1 MPDLAC
7 QKLLSGEWERHQRV
21 SSEQW
26 TQSNQ
31 NAILIILLRVNYYI
45 YTLKLWL

>member
-31 NAILIILLRVNYYI
+31 NAILIILLRVNYLVYFLKRYI
-45 YTLKLWL
+45 